1 MESALRL
8 HRHEPGVLTA
18 LDTYLHQRTGGM
30 IGSVSHL
37 VRAAALT
44 AVLDRTEAI
53 TKDLL
58 DSISVDHAAQ
68 SDGLGAA

>member
-1 MESALRL
+1 MSIRKQSPAQLW
-8 HRHEPGVLTA
+8 A
-18 LDTYLHQRTGGM
+18 GGCR
-30 IGSVSHL
+30 SSKV
-37 VRAAALT
+37 
-44 AVLDRTEAI
+44 TEAI